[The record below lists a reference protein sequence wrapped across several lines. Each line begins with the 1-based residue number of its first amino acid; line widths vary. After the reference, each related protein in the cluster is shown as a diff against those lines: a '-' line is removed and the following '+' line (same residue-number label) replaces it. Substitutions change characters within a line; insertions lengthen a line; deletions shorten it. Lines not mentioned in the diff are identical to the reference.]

1 MRSPP
6 TKPTDSELLLLQALW
21 RKGPCTLKQLHEA
34 VDPPA
39 GYTTV
44 QKLLQILT
52 EKNLVRRIVEK
63 KPCVYEATY
72 TEDQTQQHM
81 LSNLV
86 KMVFGGSRSKL
97 VMQALATQKTSAKDL
112 AKIQRLIEKN
122 DKN

>member
-1 MRSPP
+1 MRRPP
-6 TKPTDSELLLLQALW
+6 TKPTDAELLLLQALW

-52 EKNLVRRIVEK
+52 EKGLIRRIVDK
-63 KPCVYEATY
+63 KPCVYEAAY
-72 TEDQTQQHM
+72 SEDQTQQHM

-86 KMVFGGSRSKL
+86 KRVFGGSPSKL
-97 VMQALATQKTSAKDL
+97 VMQVLASQKTSAKDL
-112 AKIQRLIEKN
+112 ATIQRLIEKH